1 MSSEGNSLGT
11 ADCVVFGVLT
21 ALGYLVG
28 LYFSF
33 SRRLRVQVLASAAA
47 SSNVAGSEEQEAF
60 LGGRSL
66 PASALAVS
74 VLASAVN
81 GMSLVGFVG
90 HYYAHGFNVVW
101 TLPSAPLMAAFVA
114 VAFVP
119 LLYGMKVTSVFQY
132 LRLRFDNKVSTSACV
147 IYFVLSLTLGALGIY
162 SAAIGIST
170 MLPVPLPYSIVAIGL
185 AGTIY
190 TALGGLRSV
199 VWADCVQALVMLA
212 SPLTIIGKVAYDSQ
226 GAIPPLRP
234 LSDFNVTDNI
244 LRTTFDLTS
253 DENVWSSLLAAV
265 PLMLV
270 RTGLDQ
276 MAVQRFMAAKSLAQ
290 AKRIAIAGGILVVL
304 FFFLVAVAA
313 VFVIYW
319 YRDCD
324 PLLSGAIKSYDQIVP
339 YYIRESLS
347 NVATLRGLFLA
358 GLLGASTSTL
368 SSIVNT
374 HAAVVY
380 VDVVSPCV
388 QMSQRRAIVV
398 MRLLAFGSGTIMTAI
413 AFVVPHIGSIARGAA
428 WAGLLVC
435 VLQLWHAVGRSLS
448 AVAHHSEI
456 YRTLERCPLPTNSTG
471 SAVTPSLEAILLHD
485 SRADVL
491 PFYRLSYFWSS
502 TFGALLTL
510 GLGTILSF
518 ATGGYKNTERN
529 IRFTSPFFLK
539 MWARL
544 GLLSENFKIER
555 QDGTDEPNIT
565 PQKHGREEYT
575 ALRTTDPSSLKRH
588 EEHQLTNN
596 YAAENAVATGATL

>member
-1 MSSEGNSLGT
+1 MSSEWKSLDT

-33 SRRLRVQVLASAAA
+33 SRRHRVQVLTNAGASRKF
-47 SSNVAGSEEQEAF
+47 AGAEEQEAF

-81 GMSLVGFVG
+81 GMTLVGFVG
-90 HYYAHGFNVVW
+90 HYYAHGFNVAWALCCV
-101 TLPSAPLMAAFVA
+101 PLMAAFVA

-199 VWADCVQALVMLA
+199 VWADCVQALVMFA
-212 SPLTIIGKVAYDSQ
+212 SPLTVIGKVAYDSQ

-265 PLMLV
+265 PFMLV

-276 MAVQRFMAAKSLAQ
+276 MAVQRFMAARSLVQ
-290 AKRIAIAGGILVVL
+290 AKRIAITGATLVLL
-304 FFFLVAVAA
+304 FFFVVAVAA
-313 VFVIYW
+313 LFVIYW

-324 PLLSGAIKSYDQIVP
+324 PVLSGAIESYDQIVP

-374 HAAVVY
+374 HAAVIY
-380 VDVVSPCV
+380 VDVVLPYV
-388 QMSQRRAIVV
+388 HMSQRTAIVV
-398 MRLLAFGSGTIMTAI
+398 MRLLALGSGTIMTVL
-413 AFVVPHIGSIARGAA
+413 AFVVPYIGSIARLFLSLYSICAGPFSGLVLLGISSPWVNAKGAA

-435 VLQLWHAVGRSLS
+435 ALQLWHAVGRSLS
-448 AVAHHSEI
+448 AVAHHAML
-456 YRTLERCPLPTNSTG
+456 YRTLDRCPPPTNSTG
-471 SAVTPSLEAILLHD
+471 SAISPSLEATLLHENPT
-485 SRADVL
+485 DVL
-491 PFYRLSYFWSS
+491 PLYRLSYFWSS

-510 GLGTILSF
+510 GVGTVLSF
-518 ATGGYKNTERN
+518 ATGKRLQM
-529 IRFTSPFFLK
+529 IRS
-539 MWARL
+539 RL
-544 GLLSENFKIER
+544 
-555 QDGTDEPNIT
+555 
-565 PQKHGREEYT
+565 
-575 ALRTTDPSSLKRH
+575 
-588 EEHQLTNN
+588 
-596 YAAENAVATGATL
+596 

>member
-33 SRRLRVQVLASAAA
+33 SRRLRV
-47 SSNVAGSEEQEAF
+47 
-60 LGGRSL
+60 
-66 PASALAVS
+66 
-74 VLASAVN
+74 
-81 GMSLVGFVG
+81 
-90 HYYAHGFNVVW
+90 
-101 TLPSAPLMAAFVA
+101 
-114 VAFVP
+114 
-119 LLYGMKVTSVFQY
+119 QY

-413 AFVVPHIGSIARGAA
+413 AFVVPHIGSIARLFLSLYSICAGPYSGLVLLGISTPWVNVKGAA